1 MANDVEDHP
10 TVECL
15 RSQEQHSYQV
25 DFLAGIGFFER
36 FKSRL
41 VGGVIVWLW
50 PYFTVLYGLVTFCPP
65 ICPPIEALRNTSL
78 VRSKVR
84 AFQ

>member
-41 VGGVIVWLW
+41 VAGVVIDFLPGFTGG
-50 PYFTVLYGLVTFCPP
+50 YCCGLFCPP
-65 ICPPIEALRNTSL
+65 SVHARVTSQAGIN
-78 VRSKVR
+78 SSD
-84 AFQ
+84 